1 MNHQADPGQAHDALY
16 MKALA
21 YSVQVPVSLLNARKN
36 QALVDLRA
44 SRRAMRFCRWIL
56 RTSVSPSRREW
67 AEQELSFYRLRAR
80 SSIGIAR
87 NPF

>member
-1 MNHQADPGQAHDALY
+1 MTT
-16 MKALA
+16 
-21 YSVQVPVSLLNARKN
+21 LN
-36 QALVDLRA
+36 
-44 SRRAMRFCRWIL
+44 
-56 RTSVSPSRREW
+56 RREW